1 MFWILHGE
9 DEFRRS
15 EFLAKLKKGLGD
27 PAEVEINTT
36 LLDGRRVTLSEIIH
50 SCGAIPFLGTSRLV
64 VVDGLLTH
72 LGRARKP
79 SKTNEKGDSSE
90 ATSAAAKSLLQ
101 NLKEYLRFRHLF
113 RHIYG
118 FKLRWERF
126 KELCVE
132 LEGIF
137 KELDFE
143 IKQFMKGLGRNV

>member
-36 LLDGRRVTLSEIIH
+36 LLDGRRVKLSEIVH

-64 VVDGLLTH
+64 VVDGLLAH

-79 SKTNEKGDSSE
+79 SKTNKKADS
-90 ATSAAAKSLLQ
+90 TP
-101 NLKEYLRFRHLF
+101 
-113 RHIYG
+113 
-118 FKLRWERF
+118 
-126 KELCVE
+126 ELGRCVLVE
-132 LEGIF
+132 LNCSEFVHAGFRLPAAIICQSNRRR
-137 KELDFE
+137 L
-143 IKQFMKGLGRNV
+143 